1 MINNPFDTA
10 KRLAHGAK
18 LLGAALL
25 VPFMTACLDYP
36 DEMPDSDAVPVTF
49 YLQTAAAQQTRAY
62 EGELTAADAESA
74 INDVKVWIYQGD
86 NCVAYADHIN
96 ADRKV
101 VTSVPQ
107 SVLSNTVDVYIIANA
122 ASAGLRSLDASTSLA
137 TLTQSVIDATQFSAA
152 TPVTAVPEG
161 GLPMS
166 IIKKGCAFTV
176 TNGISATLELITL
189 TRAVSKICF
198 AFGKFNSDYGEIVG
212 ISLNSG
218 LIAKNEYILPIAP
231 DDATY
236 GTASYTDPY
245 HGDYRTHIEATA
257 GYEDAELLLG
267 SKTVESGDSYV
278 PLVASTDI
286 HVPLLNDNDNDD
298 PANYTWEVWSANNPG
313 LTAQNYNTAIA
324 PFVTHTVYLRESDK
338 KLMGTVYYR
347 LSASG
352 EVKTA
357 PFEMDTQF
365 DVPTDSQT
373 QDFARNHVWIVYG
386 YFSMQGDL
394 NLVNVYIKDWGNGGS
409 QPHEVYNW

>member
-137 TLTQSVIDATQFSAA
+137 TLTQSVIDASMFSAA
-152 TPVTAVPEG
+152 NPVTAVPEG

-166 IIKKGCAFTV
+166 IIKKGCEFHMTDD
-176 TNGISATLELITL
+176 ISATLDQITL

-212 ISLNSG
+212 ISLEKN
-218 LIAKNEYILPIAP
+218 LIAQKEYILPIAP

-245 HGDYRTHIEATA
+245 HGDNRTHIDATA
-257 GYEDAELLLG
+257 GYEDSELLLG
-267 SKTVESGDSYV
+267 SKTEGT
-278 PLVASTDI
+278 LVASTAI
-286 HVPLLNDNDNDD
+286 HVPYINTDTPED
-298 PANYTWEVWSANNPG
+298 PANYTWDAWSASHSD
-313 LTAQNYNTAIA
+313 LTAQEKATQYNTAIA
-324 PFVTHTVYLRESDK
+324 DFVTHTVYLRESDK
-338 KLMGTVYYR
+338 KLRGTVYYR
-347 LSASG
+347 LSDNGDVKEAS
-352 EVKTA
+352 
-357 PFEMDTQF
+357 FEMDTQF

-394 NLVNVYIKDWGNGGS
+394 SLVNVYIKNWGNGGS
-409 QPHEVYNW
+409 QSHEVYNW